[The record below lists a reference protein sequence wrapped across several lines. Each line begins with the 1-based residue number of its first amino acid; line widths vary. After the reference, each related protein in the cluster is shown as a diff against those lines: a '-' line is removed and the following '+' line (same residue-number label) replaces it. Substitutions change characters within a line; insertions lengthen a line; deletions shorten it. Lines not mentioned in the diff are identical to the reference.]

1 LVYFETLFKNPK
13 FKEKMMVS
21 VDNSVDNDIVELFKV
36 KVVLLKLSE
45 NDILEGKVISQDQLD
60 ENDLEWL
67 KGL

>member
-1 LVYFETLFKNPK
+1 
-13 FKEKMMVS
+13 MVS